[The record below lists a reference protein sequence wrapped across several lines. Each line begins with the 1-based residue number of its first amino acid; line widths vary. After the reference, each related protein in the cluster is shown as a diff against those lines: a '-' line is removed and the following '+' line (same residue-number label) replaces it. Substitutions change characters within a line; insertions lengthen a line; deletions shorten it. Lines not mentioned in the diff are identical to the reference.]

1 MDIKETVA
9 ELHNLLNQQ
18 QSISSFKKI
27 QVLYWL
33 KTNQVKTVKEI
44 AKKLGVHRVTVHNWL
59 RKYREEGIIG
69 YLKLKKTIDGRTFG
83 IFLS

>member
-1 MDIKETVA
+1 MDIKETA
-9 ELHNLLNQQ
+9 SELHDLLNQQ
-18 QSISSFKKI
+18 QSISNFKKI
-27 QVLYWL
+27 QALYWL

-69 YLKLKKTIDGRTFG
+69 YLNLKKKINNHPFG
-83 IFLS
+83 ICLS